1 MIEISRNSIIIRNVD
16 LESKEYERFF
26 KAFSIYDEIYHK
38 YFSSVITIIGNDVY
52 VPSTISIKS
61 IQNYFKD
68 KELVYN
74 FANTSK
80 YDTLSFV
87 MKHRPRNDLQ
97 LEAID
102 FLSKIKKDKI
112 NHQRFLSLATGSGKT
127 FVSITMVGIIGLK
140 TMIIVD
146 RQELA
151 EQWNREFI
159 NHTNIDPS
167 RIKILSGRESIKDA
181 IKNNKKYD
189 VYIAMHRTLGML
201 LEEDSNSINLLM
213 NKLKIGLRIFDEAH
227 LNMKNM
233 CQINSLSNVEYTL
246 YLTATP
252 SRSGFRDET
261 IYGRVFKLVPY
272 YNGKDNEEIEIPTR
286 FRDVILYKF
295 NTNPSSDVK
304 AACKT
309 PKGFSS
315 AKWARF
321 IEDDGYDAFF
331 ECLSSIFINF
341 KLIEKKKK
349 VAIVLPTNNLIEQ
362 AKNHFDELFKI
373 ETGIYTGKT
382 KKEDKTTER
391 NKDIFFTTD
400 KMFGVGLDKQDLEVL
415 INFCPFSSAVKL
427 EQMVGRIRYVPG
439 KSHVVIDVTDI
450 GFPSC
455 KNQLRLRKKWYSTDA
470 RSIKEMKL

>member
-1 MIEISRNSIIIRNVD
+1 MIEISRNSIVIRNVD
-16 LESKEYERFF
+16 LESKEYEKFF

-38 YFSSVITIIGNDVY
+38 YITNVITVIGNDIY
-52 VPSTISIKS
+52 VPATISIKS

-68 KELVYN
+68 KELIYN
-74 FANTSK
+74 FATTAK
-80 YDTLSFV
+80 TEEIKFV
-87 MKHRPRNDLQ
+87 MKHRPRNELQ
-97 LEAID
+97 LEAIE
-102 FLSKIKKDKI
+102 FLSKITKDKNI
-112 NHQRFLSLATGSGKT
+112 HQRFLSLATGSGKT
-127 FVSITMVGIIGLK
+127 FVSITMAGIIGLK
-140 TMIIVD
+140 TMILVD

-159 NHTNIDPS
+159 NHTNIDPN
-167 RIKILSGRESIKDA
+167 RIKILSGKDSIKDA
-181 IKNNKKYD
+181 IKNHKDYD
-189 VYIAMHRTLGML
+189 IYIAMHRTLGML
-201 LEEDSNSINLLM
+201 LEEDSNSVNVLM
-213 NKLKIGLRIFDEAH
+213 NRLKIGFRIFDEAH

-272 YNGKDNEEIEIPTR
+272 YNGKNNEEIEQPTR

-295 NTNPSSDVK
+295 NTNPSTDVK
-304 AACKT
+304 AGCKT

-321 IEDDGYDAFF
+321 IESDGYEAFI
-331 ECLSSIFINF
+331 ECLKNIFSNF

-349 VAIVLPTNNLIEQ
+349 VAIVLPTNDLISQ
-362 AKNHFDELFKI
+362 AKKDFDEHFNV

-382 KKEDKTTER
+382 KKEDKITER

-427 EQMVGRIRYVPG
+427 EQMVGRIRYVQG
-439 KSHVVIDVTDI
+439 KSHVVIDVTDV

-455 KNQLRLRKKWYSTDA
+455 KNQLRIRKKFYQQDA
-470 RSIKEMKL
+470 KSINEMKL

>member
-1 MIEISRNSIIIRNVD
+1 MIEISRNSIVIRNVD
-16 LESKEYERFF
+16 LESKEYEKFF
-26 KAFSIYDEIYHK
+26 KSFSVYDEIYHK
-38 YFSSVITIIGNDVY
+38 YFTNVITTIGNDVY

-61 IQNYFKD
+61 IKNYFPD
-68 KELVYN
+68 KELIYN
-74 FANTSK
+74 FANTAK
-80 YDTLSFV
+80 TAKINYV

-97 LEAID
+97 LEAIE
-102 FLSKIKKDKI
+102 FLSKMKNDKNI
-112 NHQRFLSLATGSGKT
+112 HQRFLSLATGSGKT

-167 RIKILSGRESIKDA
+167 RIKILSGKESIKDA
-181 IKNNKKYD
+181 IKNQKDYD

-201 LEEDSNSINLLM
+201 LEEDSNSINALM
-213 NKLKIGLRIFDEAH
+213 NKLKIGFRIFDEAH

-272 YNGKDNEEIEIPTR
+272 YNGKDNEEIAQVTN

-295 NTNPSSDVK
+295 NTNPSVDVK
-304 AACKT
+304 ASCKT
-309 PKGFSS
+309 PKGFSC

-321 IEDDGYDAFF
+321 IEDEGYESFF
-331 ECLSSIFINF
+331 TCLTDIFNNF
-341 KLIEKKKK
+341 KLIEKHKK
-349 VAIVLPTNNLIEQ
+349 VAIVLPTNDLISKT
-362 AKNHFDELFKI
+362 KNDFEALFNI
-373 ETGIYTGKT
+373 ETGLYTGKT

-427 EQMVGRIRYVPG
+427 EQMVGRIRYVQG
-439 KSHVVIDVTDI
+439 KSHVVIDVTDV

-455 KNQLRLRKKWYSTDA
+455 KNQLRIRKKFYMKDA
-470 RSIKEMKL
+470 KSIKEMKL